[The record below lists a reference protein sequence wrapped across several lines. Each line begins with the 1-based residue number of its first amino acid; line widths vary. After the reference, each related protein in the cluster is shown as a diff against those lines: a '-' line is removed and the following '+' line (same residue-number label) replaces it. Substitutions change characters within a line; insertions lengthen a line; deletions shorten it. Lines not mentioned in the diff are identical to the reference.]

1 MQKKIKKKFVKVGL
15 LGGTFDP
22 PHKGHLGISK
32 IALKKLKLNKVIWLI
47 TKQNPFKS
55 KPYFSIKKRYQLS
68 KKILKNEKKIQ
79 IKYLENRVK
88 SQNIYNLLNYLKK
101 REKNIKFYFLMGM
114 DNLINFHKWHK
125 WKKICQLAKIVI
137 FPRKDYSIKSLN
149 YFISIKMKKKKFIYI
164 NSKKFNISSSNIKKK
179 W

>member
-1 MQKKIKKKFVKVGL
+1 MYKI
-15 LGGTFDP
+15 TI
-22 PHKGHLGISK
+22 H
-32 IALKKLKLNKVIWLI
+32 
-47 TKQNPFKS
+47 
-55 KPYFSIKKRYQLS
+55 R
-68 KKILKNEKKIQ
+68 KNEKKIQ
-79 IKYLENRVK
+79 IKYLENRIK

-137 FPRKDYSIKSLN
+137 FPRKGYSIKSLN
-149 YFISIKMKKKKFIYI
+149 YFISIKMKKKKFICI